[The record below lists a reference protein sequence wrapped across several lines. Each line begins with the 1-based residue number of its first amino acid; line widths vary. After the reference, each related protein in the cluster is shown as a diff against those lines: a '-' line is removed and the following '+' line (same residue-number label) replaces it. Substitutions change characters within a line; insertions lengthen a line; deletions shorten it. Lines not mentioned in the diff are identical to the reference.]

1 MSKITAALGGVNVR
15 KAKKLLFPKT
25 NLNFAHGQSFM
36 YLKATMRPFFLVFV
50 LSALTVTLS
59 LKDQPT
65 YVPRASLQDSLVGQ
79 PVIKILTIES

>member
-25 NLNFAHGQSFM
+25 NLNFAHGQSFIH
-36 YLKATMRPFFLVFV
+36 LKATMRPFFLVFV

-59 LKDQPT
+59 LRDQLT
-65 YVPRASLQDSLVGQ
+65 YLHESLVGH
-79 PVIKILTIES
+79 PMIKILTIES

>member
-25 NLNFAHGQSFM
+25 NLNFEQGQSFIH
-36 YLKATMRPFFLVFV
+36 LQAIMRPFFLVFV

-59 LKDQPT
+59 LRD
-65 YVPRASLQDSLVGQ
+65 LHESLVGQ
-79 PVIKILTIES
+79 PMIKILTIES